1 MTIGLCPQGTRQG
14 SSASVRPVHSP
25 GIRGTPSLFIFKRRD
40 SEWGQSV
47 VEFALVLPLLVFLM
61 VAIIDLARIY
71 TTMLSVESAAREA
84 ADYGSFGAQKWNPAT
99 FNIPPDG
106 VVPKMQQR
114 ACTAASNLTDFA
126 GSVDTCTN
134 PGFSYQVSPDLGA
147 TWGELDPSWNCN
159 DAERTPNPCWVKAT
173 LTYDFH
179 LLVPLN
185 LDFLGVSLGL
195 PEAVTFQRDSI
206 FPMTDLSGS

>member
-1 MTIGLCPQGTRQG
+1 LLTFRH
-14 SSASVRPVHSP
+14 RP
-25 GIRGTPSLFIFKRRD
+25 
-40 SEWGQSV
+40 SERGQSV

-84 ADYGSFGAQKWNPAT
+84 ADYGSFGAQKWNPLT
-99 FNIPPDG
+99 YNIPPDG
-106 VVPKMQQR
+106 VVSKMEQR

-126 GSVDTCTN
+126 GSTDTCTN

-147 TWGELDPSWNCN
+147 TWGPLDASWNCN

-173 LTYDFH
+173 LAYDFH
-179 LLVPLN
+179 LLVPVH
-185 LDFLGVSLGL
+185 LDLLGLSLGL
-195 PEAVTFQRDSI
+195 PDTLTFQRDSI

>member
-1 MTIGLCPQGTRQG
+1 VLGKGHRLRY
-14 SSASVRPVHSP
+14 R
-25 GIRGTPSLFIFKRRD
+25 RSLAGVFGAHHQLLTFKRRPA
-40 SEWGQSV
+40 ERGQSV

-106 VVPKMQQR
+106 VVPKMEGR

-126 GSVDTCTN
+126 GSTVTCSN
-134 PGFSYQVSPDLGA
+134 PGFSYSGVAGPRRDNGA
-147 TWGELDPSWNCN
+147 RWTLRGT
-159 DAERTPNPCWVKAT
+159 AMTRRGHRTRA
-173 LTYDFH
+173 
-179 LLVPLN
+179 
-185 LDFLGVSLGL
+185 G
-195 PEAVTFQRDSI
+195 
-206 FPMTDLSGS
+206 